1 MSDIVILAIS
11 GSLRA
16 ASYNTAVLKAACAL
30 ASAGISVVLEQGIGT
45 LPLFNPDLDNA
56 GLAGV
61 DAWRARIDAADALLI
76 ASPEYAHGVTGV
88 IKNALDWAVSM
99 ASFPG
104 KPVALINT
112 SPRATVAQASLREI
126 LTTMSASLVEAASIS
141 LPLQGSGL
149 ALDGILARPEMCA
162 GLAAALDALAQA
174 ARDATAQAARER
186 V

>member
-1 MSDIVILAIS
+1 MRDIVILAIS

-16 ASYNTAVLKAACAL
+16 ASYNTAALKAVQLL
-30 ASAGISVVLEQGIGT
+30 APAGVSVQLEGAIGM

-56 GLAGV
+56 GLALV

-99 ASFPG
+99 ATFPG

-126 LTTMSASLVEAASIS
+126 MRTMSATLVDAASID
-141 LPLQGSGL
+141 LPLQASGYDCDAILAQPALCASLRGALEAL
-149 ALDGILARPEMCA
+149 AL
-162 GLAAALDALAQA
+162 
-174 ARDATAQAARER
+174 AAREPT
-186 V
+186 